1 MNGSILKSA
10 LGRSNVKDV
19 IRADLLRL
27 WFPCNIWR
35 YVQISFDL
43 LPRYAM
49 RKRGL
54 CCRPLSVWL
63 SRWCIVYPHGWRY
76 RQISCSAGYPRH
88 SVFDPQ
94 CLISNSKGNPCSGCK
109 KYTCRKVVTW
119 PSRKLKIRIQ
129 THVEIIIDSK
139 NAIFFRSTTK
149 SNEVVAE
156 NRFRTV
162 ASPGACER
170 LAVLNWR
177 SSTIHPSSLFI
188 HCIGSDSYAMLEFDA
203 PDHWLLNTTIRRRLP
218 GKFTWIHQFL
228 FYIPKSGFGDISS
241 VLLGFEK

>member
-1 MNGSILKSA
+1 MNASILKSA

-43 LPRYAM
+43 LPRDAM
-49 RKRGL
+49 RGL
-54 CCRPLSVWL
+54 CCRPLSAWL

-88 SVFDPQ
+88 SVFDPSVP
-94 CLISNSKGNPCSGCK
+94 ISNSKGNPCSGCK

-139 NAIFFRSTTK
+139 NAILFDLRRKVTK
-149 SNEVVAE
+149 LSQK
-156 NRFRTV
+156 TV
-162 ASPGACER
+162 SEQ
-170 LAVLNWR
+170 WR
-177 SSTIHPSSLFI
+177 HQALVNAWPSWIDARRQYILLYLFI
-188 HCIGSDSYAMLEFDA
+188 HCIGSDSYAM
-203 PDHWLLNTTIRRRLP
+203 RRL
-218 GKFTWIHQFL
+218 QRL
-228 FYIPKSGFGDISS
+228 D
-241 VLLGFEK
+241 